1 MALPSNEL
9 SYMIMSYT
17 SCISCSS
24 YAQNHPTKEIAHHRL
39 FNVALQRT
47 EVMETKTLN
56 SKNPSSINQKKAN
69 RQSKKK
75 ERGGNSNTTR
85 IYTRKLPVSQLKRV
99 GQRPCVMT
107 RMDASACLRDGAR
120 CKLSN
125 HTVVVQSKIKE
136 SLTSIIF
143 LLLLSLKQKP
153 LQDT

>member
-1 MALPSNEL
+1 MCYNNTVMSNFLAISASRYETINLAL
-9 SYMIMSYT
+9 
-17 SCISCSS
+17 
-24 YAQNHPTKEIAHHRL
+24 HL
-39 FNVALQRT
+39 FGKHFFFIFVLR
-47 EVMETKTLN
+47 
-56 SKNPSSINQKKAN
+56 SSINQKKAN

-120 CKLSN
+120 CELSN

-136 SLTSIIF
+136 RIIKEIIF
-143 LLLLSLKQKP
+143 LLILSL
-153 LQDT
+153 